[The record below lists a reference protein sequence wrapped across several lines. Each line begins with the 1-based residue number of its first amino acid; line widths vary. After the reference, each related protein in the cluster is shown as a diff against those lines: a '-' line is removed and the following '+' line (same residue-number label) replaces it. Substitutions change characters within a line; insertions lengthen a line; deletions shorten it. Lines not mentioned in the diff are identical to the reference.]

1 MEKMEQGRGENMTTP
16 ETFITDSIIGIF
28 GVENS
33 VLLVLVLK
41 ILYTVHKEIKE
52 KKSTD
57 DLRKLH

>member
-1 MEKMEQGRGENMTTP
+1 MEQGRGENMTTP

>member
-1 MEKMEQGRGENMTTP
+1 MTTP